1 MTCQLKIHHTLSTI
15 PSRNINNIMVLFSL
29 TSKLNITINGETK
42 DVSNYIILINHG
54 DIYNINHGENIIELM
69 IPVFYFYQQDDDFF
83 NGYLDRHLLQ
93 SSNYIKSLIAD
104 LISTPTSSS
113 LMGKNIGQSIID
125 TLLKEAFIRI
135 DHEYLPNIALSNPVF
150 IDCVNYIH
158 DNIDAHLSL
167 KDIAM
172 HCNISESYCSN
183 LFVRYLSMNFK
194 DYFTSIK
201 LVNAINLL
209 LSTKHSI
216 TTVSELAGFNSH
228 TNFANQFKNY
238 LHFSPKQFRSLVSK
252 ITEPPQIH
260 FQQDN
265 VSQFTE
271 LISTIDLTAQLATNT
286 TDIHIDDFNP
296 KDRSQR
302 AKVFVR
308 FSNFNEL
315 FQFIFNEYY
324 DINFEHL
331 PKPVV
336 FIDDINFEHLPK
348 PVVFIDDIHDIEI
361 SQTNYNLLN
370 RCFEKLFEKNIG
382 LAIAIKS
389 TQQFETMKQLILTFL
404 QGNQDYKTSKKLVKF
419 MLVFCSNSMTA
430 EEIHLCHLK
439 IKNKNKEIK
448 YSVTVDGFL
457 ETYSTVEQ
465 VYDVMQRLKF
475 HYYFIDIE
483 NSKTATHLITKNQHY
498 HQTDT
503 HFEQYKKF
511 ILDSGISSTQFV
523 YNNLSVSGFKYTN
536 DGKNPIQLS
545 DIVYHL
551 IALLRYGGGISYQL
565 LDDHSNYISLYNK
578 YGSPLPLMHLYKMF
592 RPFVNEDIEITNNYV
607 LSRKDNNY
615 HFLLFNKIN
624 DRYMSDVKQD
634 FIFHNEL
641 PQDSLMIIKT
651 LNHEHGSIQHLLP
664 ISDQLVYIEK
674 EILDELDKTNYPKT
688 ELAVQEETGRTF
700 ELKLNHDEVKYICFK
715 PS

>member
-324 DINFEHL
+324 
-331 PKPVV
+331 
-336 FIDDINFEHLPK
+336 DINFEHLPK

-688 ELAVQEETGRTF
+688 ELAVQEETDRTF

>member
-336 FIDDINFEHLPK
+336 FIDDI
-348 PVVFIDDIHDIEI
+348 HDIEI

-578 YGSPLPLMHLYKMF
+578 YDSPLPLMHLYKMF

>member
-271 LISTIDLTAQLATNT
+271 LISTIVLTAQLATNT

-324 DINFEHL
+324 
-331 PKPVV
+331 
-336 FIDDINFEHLPK
+336 DINFEHLPK

>member
-150 IDCVNYIH
+150 IDFVNYIH

-286 TDIHIDDFNP
+286 TDIHIDDFNS

-324 DINFEHL
+324 
-331 PKPVV
+331 
-336 FIDDINFEHLPK
+336 DINFEHLPK

>member
-336 FIDDINFEHLPK
+336 FIDDI
-348 PVVFIDDIHDIEI
+348 HDIEI

-430 EEIHLCHLK
+430 DEIHLCHLK

-465 VYDVMQRLKF
+465 VYDFMQRLKF

-578 YGSPLPLMHLYKMF
+578 YGSSLPLMHLYKMF

-664 ISDQLVYIEK
+664 TSDQLVYIEK

>member
-336 FIDDINFEHLPK
+336 FIDDI
-348 PVVFIDDIHDIEI
+348 HDIEI

-592 RPFVNEDIEITNNYV
+592 RPFFNEDIEITNNYV

>member
-54 DIYNINHGENIIELM
+54 DIYNINHDENIIELM

-324 DINFEHL
+324 
-331 PKPVV
+331 
-336 FIDDINFEHLPK
+336 DINFEHLPK

-664 ISDQLVYIEK
+664 TSDQLVYIEK

>member
-29 TSKLNITINGETK
+29 TSKLNITINGGTK

-336 FIDDINFEHLPK
+336 FIDDI
-348 PVVFIDDIHDIEI
+348 HDIEI
-361 SQTNYNLLN
+361 SQTNYTLLN

-404 QGNQDYKTSKKLVKF
+404 QGNQYYKTSKKLVKF

-651 LNHEHGSIQHLLP
+651 LTHEHGSIQHLLP